1 MKSTEILIIDDN
13 TDIRNIINDLIV
25 DAGFKTR
32 VAANYNQALN
42 EIDKKLPDVAIID
55 VKLDKGDNDGLELMS
70 HIKTKNKNIPVIII
84 TGHANVE
91 MAIKALKNGA
101 FEFIEKPFNQE
112 RLLNFVNRAVENI
125 GLKNENKDFENKL
138 FYSYE
143 LIGVSDNIKNI
154 KDQIKK
160 ISISESRVFI
170 NGPTGSGKELIARK
184 IHKESDRKNE
194 PFIIL
199 NGALLDLEKYELEL
213 FGEEKNNG
221 TISYGALEKSSGG
234 ILLIDEISE
243 IPLDTQ
249 SKILRVLIDQKFKRI
264 NGNHDI
270 NVDIRIICSSSK
282 NIKKEIQNGNF
293 REDLYHRLN
302 VFEINI
308 EPLKNRISDIP
319 LLIEYFS
326 EKISTNYN
334 LKKLHINTSNNYLLN
349 YEWPGNVRELR
360 NLIERIAILSPDT
373 SDKIF
378 NIIKESLK
386 TPDFEATTSENS
398 LSVPL
403 KEARENFEKEYL
415 TTQLKKFNGNISK
428 TADFIG
434 MERSALHRKLKGLG
448 IKELN

>member
-1 MKSTEILIIDDN
+1 MTTEILIIDDN
-13 TDIRNIINDLIV
+13 ADIRNIINDLII
-25 DAGFKTR
+25 DEGYKTR
-32 VAANYNQALN
+32 LAANYNQALR

-55 VKLDKGDNDGLELMS
+55 VKLDKSDSDGLELMS
-70 HIKTKNKNIPVIII
+70 HIKTKNKDIPVIII

-91 MAIKALKNGA
+91 MAINALKAGA

-112 RLLNFVNRAVENI
+112 RLINFVNRAVENI
-125 GLKNENKDFENKL
+125 NLKNKNKEFEDKL
-138 FYSYE
+138 FYSYDI
-143 LIGVSDNIKNI
+143 IGNSPNIENI
-154 KDQIKK
+154 RDEIRK
-160 ISISESRVFI
+160 ISISESRVLI

-184 IHKESDRKNE
+184 IHKQSKRKKG

-199 NGALLDLEKYELEL
+199 NGALLDIEKYELEL
-213 FGEEKNNG
+213 FGEEKLDG
-221 TISYGALEKSSGG
+221 TISYGALEKATRG

-243 IPLDTQ
+243 IPFETQ
-249 SKILRVLIDQKFKRI
+249 SKVLRVLIDQKFKRI

-270 NVDIRIICSSSK
+270 KVDVRIICSSSK
-282 NIKKEIQNGNF
+282 DIKKEIELGNF

-302 VFEINI
+302 VLDINI
-308 EPLKNRISDIP
+308 EPLKKRISDIP
-319 LLIEYFS
+319 LLVEYFS
-326 EKISTNYN
+326 HKIASNYN
-334 LKKLHINTSNNYLLN
+334 FKKLNIDINNNYLLN
-349 YEWPGNVRELR
+349 YDWPGNVRELR

-373 SDKIF
+373 SDKVS

-386 TPDFEATTSENS
+386 KSDLGSIPLKNS

-434 MERSALHRKLKGLG
+434 MERSALHRKLKTLG

>member
-13 TDIRNIINDLIV
+13 ADIRNIINDLII

-55 VKLDKGDNDGLELMS
+55 VKLDKGDSDGLELMS

-91 MAIKALKNGA
+91 MAIKALKTGA

-125 GLKNENKDFENKL
+125 GLKNENKEFENKL

-143 LIGVSDNIKNI
+143 LIGISDNIKNI
-154 KDQIKK
+154 KEQIKK
-160 ISISESRVFI
+160 ISISESRVFV

-184 IHKESDRKNE
+184 IHKESERKKG
-194 PFIIL
+194 PFVTL

-213 FGEEKNNG
+213 FGEEKENG
-221 TISYGALEKSSGG
+221 TISYGALEKASGG

-243 IPLDTQ
+243 IPLKTQ

-270 NVDIRIICSSSK
+270 KVNIRIICLSSK
-282 NIKKEIQNGNF
+282 DIKKEIQNGSF

-308 EPLKNRISDIP
+308 EPLKNRVSDIP
-319 LLIEYFS
+319 LLVEYFS
-326 EKISTNYN
+326 KKISTNYN
-334 LKKLHINTSNNYLLN
+334 LKKLDINTSNNYLLN

-373 SDKIF
+373 PDKIS

-386 TPDFEATTSENS
+386 TPDIQVFSSENS

-428 TADFIG
+428 TADFVG